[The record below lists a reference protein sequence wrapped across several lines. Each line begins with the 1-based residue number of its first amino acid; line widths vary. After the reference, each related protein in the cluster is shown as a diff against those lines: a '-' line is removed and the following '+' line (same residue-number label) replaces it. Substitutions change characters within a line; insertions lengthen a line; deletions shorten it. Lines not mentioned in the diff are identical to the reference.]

1 MTLLLPTATA
11 GVATVGLGGAPVM
24 PSMCAGRD
32 RATAALGDH
41 QLRPTAHPFQQA
53 AAADAVH

>member
-1 MTLLLPTATA
+1 
-11 GVATVGLGGAPVM
+11 
-24 PSMCAGRD
+24 MCAGRD